1 MNFICLLVLFDWL
14 ILNLDL
20 ENFYKEIWDI
30 FCLIMIKLIKNMNM
44 YDNILKLFF
53 FKEFNVLLVNDYK

>member
-30 FCLIMIKLIKNMNM
+30 FCLIMIKMIKNMNM

>member
-53 FKEFNVLLVNDYK
+53 FKEFNVLLVNDCK